1 MPSLA
6 APPTRP
12 QTADL
17 PTALDPQAAA
27 ELRTAAAKVLR
38 ANDRGTM
45 TVAAPELYPHQWSWD
60 AGFVVVGL
68 SHLSV
73 PRACVELES
82 LLAGQWRTGMIPH
95 IVFSSEA
102 APYFPGPDWWRTHE
116 LADAAPRSPLTS
128 GICQPPVHAI
138 GLWHIL
144 RHARANGGDDVEIAD
159 EFARRAWPA
168 LYAWH
173 RWLVN
178 ARRDETSGL
187 VAIVHSWESGLDNSP
202 RWDAPYQAVPLGPLP
217 PYHRQDVGVV
227 DDRTQRPSDREYDR
241 YLWLVEELKH
251 AGYDDA
257 AIGEKGSFR
266 VGDVLFTA
274 VLSVACDVL
283 AELADGLRP
292 PVARH
297 PVEEL
302 RRWAVQLREAVAPTV
317 DPATGLA
324 RDYDVRAGQWLG
336 SDTLAG
342 FAPLLCGGLP
352 AASEQWMY
360 AVLDGPDWCG
370 HPSLVV
376 PAPPSTSLR
385 SDTLDRRRYWRGPL
399 WPVTVWLYAWA
410 LERRGLTS
418 RAAALRH
425 AGLTLVSDGR
435 FGEYYEPVTGE
446 ALGSADQ
453 SWTAAVALDWLS

>member
-17 PTALDPQAAA
+17 PAALDPQAAA

-274 VLSVACDVL
+274 ILSVACDVL
-283 AELADGLRP
+283 AALGGPAARGCRRDRRPGDRPGPRLRRSRWS
-292 PVARH
+292 VARQRH
-297 PVEEL
+297 P
-302 RRWAVQLREAVAPTV
+302 RRFRPTPVRRAAGRFRAV
-317 DPATGLA
+317 
-324 RDYDVRAGQWLG
+324 DVRRPRRPGLVRSSVAGG
-336 SDTLAG
+336 AR
-342 FAPLLCGGLP
+342 
-352 AASEQWMY
+352 AA
-360 AVLDGPDWCG
+360 V
-370 HPSLVV
+370 HV
-376 PAPPSTSLR
+376 
-385 SDTLDRRRYWRGPL
+385 
-399 WPVTVWLYAWA
+399 
-410 LERRGLTS
+410 
-418 RAAALRH
+418 AALRH
-425 AGLTLVSDGR
+425 PGPQPLLARSTVAGHRLAVRLGPRTPPPVLSRTL
-435 FGEYYEPVTGE
+435 
-446 ALGSADQ
+446 SA
-453 SWTAAVALDWLS
+453 SRGAHRGLF